1 MKLSIGTVQFGMDYG
16 VQKAGQPSCATAI
29 DMLKTSVQSGV
40 TAIDCAAAYG
50 TAEAVVG
57 EFLSIYPDMREN
69 VEITSKLSPDVFKN
83 ALPDEYYAIMRENL
97 LRSLKKLGV
106 NYLDNYLLHNSAH
119 VFDKAI
125 ISTLN
130 RLKQDGLV
138 GAVGAS
144 VYTADEAMK
153 GIDHDLDVLQV
164 PYSVFNQRMDEKGV
178 LELAS
183 KSGVKIHARSV
194 FTQGLMLMEEAD
206 IPPHLEKAKPIVK
219 KYTEFCKAHDVSR
232 VQLAVAFIGR
242 RESISHLVFGVD
254 TKEQLLE
261 ITSAHEKTVA
271 SGTLEKAA
279 QQFAQLDENIIMPGN
294 WKVT

>member
-16 VQKAGQPSCATAI
+16 VQKAGQPSCATAV
-29 DMLKTSVQSGV
+29 DMLKTAVQYGV

-57 EFLSIYPDMREN
+57 EFLSLYPDICKN
-69 VEITSKLSPDVFKN
+69 VEITSKLSPDVFEN
-83 ALPDEYYAIMRENL
+83 VPPDEYYAIMRENL
-97 LRSLKKLGV
+97 LHSLKRLGV
-106 NYLDNYLLHNSAH
+106 DYLDNYLLHNPAH

-125 ISTLN
+125 ISVLN

-144 VYTADEAMK
+144 VYTADEAKK
-153 GIDHDLDVLQV
+153 GIGYNLDVLQL
-164 PYSVFNQRMDEKGV
+164 PYSVFDQRMDEKGI

-183 KSGVKIHARSV
+183 KSGVKINARSA

-206 IPPHLEKAKPIVK
+206 IPPHLERAKPVVR
-219 KYTEFCKAHDVSR
+219 KYAKFCKEHDVSR
-232 VQLAVAFIGR
+232 VQLAIAFINR

-254 TKEQLLE
+254 SKEQLADIIEASKQPVEKE
-261 ITSAHEKTVA
+261 I
-271 SGTLEKAA
+271 LDKAE
-279 QQFAQLDENIIMPGN
+279 QMFTRLDEDVIMPSK
-294 WKVT
+294 W